1 MKTLK
6 QFRPKLL
13 AAAVL
18 LGLFTLSGSV
28 VAAEDEGGHGGGGL
42 GEILGDLNVLL
53 RDANGVP
60 ILTPEGCQQPLDA
73 SGVPIPLDVATCAV
87 LAGYE
92 TSLQGVEFSRLSVA
106 RAPEKVMA
114 RQLEDVLTNLGS
126 AQSITMDPAGR
137 LVYSNPDTSDR
148 NGDGNTT
155 ELVSKAI
162 DSPLQN
168 LAIYLELMT
177 KGALG
182 SPAISLPMP
191 FNGHGVLDTAAAAL
205 GAAADK
211 GGKIDVDLVVYMNQI
226 MGLDLKDTKT
236 QLPKICITITKEVKG
251 VVQPVEK
258 CFLDYSSYKYER
270 ATTYGSLPFPAS
282 MPAESPKAGS
292 FDYLTLYPDL
302 KTLNGNKPLFHI
314 LSAPIVPTVFP
325 NSIGGGLPG
334 FTDGNIG
341 GFAQAS
347 DDARAVINFMH
358 SHPVLPSYET
368 PVLSPKIECLF
379 NWAEGAYSNVFVPPG
394 ATTKFIPEYTYRYYS
409 SNDIY
414 LGVSATDQSVY
425 WMRGNDWKLHNEGP
439 LSDWLT
445 KSGCQ

>member
-6 QFRPKLL
+6 QFRPKLM

-18 LGLFTLSGSV
+18 LGLSTLSGNAS
-28 VAAEDEGGHGGGGL
+28 AEMTGGGL
-42 GEILGDLNVLL
+42 GEILGDLVVLL
-53 RDANGVP
+53 RDVNGVP

-73 SGVPIPLDVATCAV
+73 SGVPIPLDVSTCAV

-92 TSLQGVEFSRLSVA
+92 SSLQAMEFGRLSVV

-114 RQLEDVLTNLGS
+114 KQLEDVLANLLT
-126 AQSITMDPAGR
+126 AQTITLDPAGR
-137 LVYSNPDTSDR
+137 LVFSKPDTSDGD
-148 NGDGNTT
+148 GDGNTT
-155 ELVSKAI
+155 ELVSRAI

-168 LAIYLELMT
+168 LAIYMELMT

-182 SPAISLPMP
+182 SPAITLPVP
-191 FNGHGVLDTAAAAL
+191 FNGHGMLDIAAATL

-211 GGKIDVDLVVYMNQI
+211 QGKIDVDVLVYMNQV
-226 MGLDLKDTKT
+226 MGLDLKTTQT
-236 QLPKICITITKEVKG
+236 QLPKICITITQEIKG

-258 CFLDYSSYKYER
+258 CFLDYSAYNYNR
-270 ATTYGSLPFPAS
+270 VTTYGSLPFPAS
-282 MPAESPKAGS
+282 MPAENPQPGF

-302 KTLNGNKPLFHI
+302 KTLNDNKPLFHI
-314 LSAPIVPTVFP
+314 LSASIVPTVFP

-334 FTDGNIG
+334 FTGGNIG

-358 SHPVLPSYET
+358 SHPVLPSYEA
-368 PVLSPKIECLF
+368 PVLPAKIECLF

-394 ATTKFIPEYTYRYYS
+394 AVTKFMSEYTYRYYS
-409 SNDIY
+409 ANNIY
-414 LGVSATDQSVY
+414 LGVSATDQNVY
-425 WMRGNDWKLHNEGP
+425 WMLGSDGILHNVGP
-439 LSDWLT
+439 LSGWLT
-445 KSGCQ
+445 TSGCQ